1 VIKLFRGVERAASI
15 LSNENDDDDDEDI
28 VEKIKNF
35 ASLMTPNEIIE
46 QYNSLKRFLN
56 LNAIPVKN
64 KKLDKGYLY

>member
-15 LSNENDDDDDEDI
+15 YSDDDDDEDI